1 MVITK
6 LGGLKDEKI
15 ICGPILLPTRKHI
28 REYDLLSFL
37 CEFYSEHIYR
47 EGIGIDLF
55 YESLK
60 DKPASL
66 KLAKMIMEDRFI
78 DEKTKIE
85 YVRVGDYYIP
95 NLTLPKPRRTG
106 NIGKYGRLK
115 LNYMKKYKIP
125 EYTEMLLNN
134 ELNSYLLD
142 IEDACKNKIEILI
155 KQMAK
160 KENITEELKA
170 NNQLEWV
177 GRMNNI
183 KHCAEE
189 LILKELIYV

>member
-1 MVITK
+1 ME
-6 LGGLKDEKI
+6 LKD
-15 ICGPILLPTRKHI
+15 
-28 REYDLLSFL
+28 
-37 CEFYSEHIYR
+37 
-47 EGIGIDLF
+47 
-55 YESLK
+55 
-60 DKPASL
+60 
-66 KLAKMIMEDRFI
+66 RFV

-115 LNYMKKYKIP
+115 LNYMKKYNIP

-142 IEDACKNKIEILI
+142 IEDECKNKIEILI
-155 KQMAK
+155 KQMA
-160 KENITEELKA
+160 ESQNVTEELKA

-177 GRMNNI
+177 GKMNSI
-183 KHCAEE
+183 KQSAEE
-189 LILKELIYV
+189 VVLNELIYV

>member
-1 MVITK
+1 MK
-6 LGGLKDEKI
+6 LKE
-15 ICGPILLPTRKHI
+15 
-28 REYDLLSFL
+28 
-37 CEFYSEHIYR
+37 
-47 EGIGIDLF
+47 
-55 YESLK
+55 
-60 DKPASL
+60 
-66 KLAKMIMEDRFI
+66 RFI

-115 LNYMKKYKIP
+115 LNYMKKHNIP

-177 GRMNNI
+177 GKMNSI
-183 KHCAEE
+183 KQSAEE
-189 LILKELIYV
+189 IVLNELIYV

>member
-1 MVITK
+1 ME
-6 LGGLKDEKI
+6 LK
-15 ICGPILLPTRKHI
+15 
-28 REYDLLSFL
+28 
-37 CEFYSEHIYR
+37 
-47 EGIGIDLF
+47 
-55 YESLK
+55 
-60 DKPASL
+60 
-66 KLAKMIMEDRFI
+66 DRFI

-85 YVRVGDYYIP
+85 YVRIGDYYIP

-115 LNYMKKYKIP
+115 LSYMKKHNIP

-134 ELNSYLLD
+134 ELKSYLLD
-142 IEDACKNKIEILI
+142 VEDECKNKIEILI

-177 GRMNNI
+177 GKMNSI
-183 KHCAEE
+183 KQSAEE
-189 LILKELIYV
+189 IVLNELIYV

>member
-1 MVITK
+1 ME
-6 LGGLKDEKI
+6 LK
-15 ICGPILLPTRKHI
+15 
-28 REYDLLSFL
+28 
-37 CEFYSEHIYR
+37 
-47 EGIGIDLF
+47 
-55 YESLK
+55 
-60 DKPASL
+60 
-66 KLAKMIMEDRFI
+66 DRFI

-115 LNYMKKYKIP
+115 LNYMKKHNIP

-142 IEDACKNKIEILI
+142 FEDECKKKIETLI
-155 KQMAK
+155 KQMAES
-160 KENITEELKA
+160 ENVTEELKT

-177 GRMNNI
+177 GKMNSI
-183 KHCAEE
+183 KQSAEE
-189 LILKELIYV
+189 IVLNELIYV

>member
-1 MVITK
+1 ME
-6 LGGLKDEKI
+6 LK
-15 ICGPILLPTRKHI
+15 
-28 REYDLLSFL
+28 
-37 CEFYSEHIYR
+37 
-47 EGIGIDLF
+47 
-55 YESLK
+55 
-60 DKPASL
+60 
-66 KLAKMIMEDRFI
+66 DRFI

-115 LNYMKKYKIP
+115 LNYMKKYNIP

-142 IEDACKNKIEILI
+142 VEDACKNHIETLI
-155 KQMAK
+155 KQMAE
-160 KENITEELKA
+160 KENVTEELKA

-177 GRMNNI
+177 GKMNSI
-183 KHCAEE
+183 KQSAEE
-189 LILKELIYV
+189 IVLNELIYV